1 VFGVAPFV
9 CFPNFHHGKT
19 IHASGGFEK
28 DQVSCLS
35 ITREY
40 ARPHMELRHLRY
52 FIAVAG
58 EENVSRA
65 ALKLHVSQ
73 PALSRQIRDLEDEL
87 GFKLLERSAKSV
99 RLTEAGKTFQGE
111 ARAVLQ
117 RVEMAMKAARAVAT
131 GGRGE
136 LHVGYAPSLTARILP
151 PALRAFQS
159 GVPQVRVLLHDLS
172 TEEML
177 ARLRDGGLQIAFLVR
192 PPRAMLRGLQFENL
206 LRESMCL
213 AVAPKHP
220 LARRR
225 TVKLAEFAREP
236 LIAYSRREYPEYHES
251 LSKFFATIRG
261 RPQVAEE
268 HDGITSLIAAVEA
281 GGGVAL
287 VSESVACLAGPR
299 LKLIPIAP
307 APEPLVV
314 GAAWSG
320 TGLAPA
326 AERFLKCAK
335 DTVLKTR

>member
-1 VFGVAPFV
+1 M
-9 CFPNFHHGKT
+9 HHAK
-19 IHASGGFEK
+19 
-28 DQVSCLS
+28 
-35 ITREY
+35 EY

-52 FIAVAG
+52 FIAVAE

-87 GFKLLERSAKSV
+87 GFALLERSAKSV
-99 RLTEAGKTFQGE
+99 RLTDAGKTFQGE

-117 RVEMAMKAARAVAT
+117 RVEEALKKARAVAT

-136 LHVGYAPSLTARILP
+136 LHVGYAPSLTVRILP
-151 PALRAFQS
+151 PTLRAFQATL
-159 GVPQVRVLLHDLS
+159 PNMRVLLHDLS

-177 ARLRDGGLQIAFLVR
+177 AQLRDGALQIAFLVR
-192 PPRAMLRGLQFENL
+192 PTRAMLRGLRFTEL
-206 LRESMCL
+206 LRDSLCL

-225 TVKLAEFAREP
+225 TVKLAELVHEP
-236 LIAYSRREYPEYHES
+236 LIAYSRKEYPEYHE
-251 LSKFFATIRG
+251 LLVEYFATIKSKPR
-261 RPQVAEE
+261 VAEE
-268 HDGITSLIAAVEA
+268 HDGIASLIAAVEA

-299 LKLIPIAP
+299 LKLIPLSL
-307 APEPLVV
+307 APEPLVI
-314 GAAWSG
+314 GAAWSEK
-320 TGLAPA
+320 GLAPA

-335 DTVLKTR
+335 ETVLEK